1 MAICRDE
8 NSHFLVL
15 CSLHDLDLL
24 VLIAFRLQAFPAL
37 DLLEEAALLL
47 FVGAITLVFRLGGEL
62 TKHHLVDLENQLTL
76 LRCINNDPWRRL
88 WALTGR
94 DLSIVNREDLP
105 LETQHTCFK
114 VDLDYFR
121 ALGRVLLVVPVKRLV
136 VGHVLLS
143 HSNCWLLH
151 NRRSLLVVLVMDVLC
166 LVQAVAFLLLGLQW
180 IVINASEIP

>member
-76 LRCINNDPWRRL
+76 LRCINNDP
-88 WALTGR
+88 
-94 DLSIVNREDLP
+94 
-105 LETQHTCFK
+105 
-114 VDLDYFR
+114 
-121 ALGRVLLVVPVKRLV
+121 
-136 VGHVLLS
+136 
-143 HSNCWLLH
+143 
-151 NRRSLLVVLVMDVLC
+151 
-166 LVQAVAFLLLGLQW
+166 
-180 IVINASEIP
+180 